1 MENGFSG
8 YHPFVVF
15 FYYVSVGV
23 LAMFFNHPVFLG
35 TICLL
40 VVMANIAH
48 DHGKTMKQW
57 LPMLI
62 GISALMIVLNPFLN
76 SRGTHVFFYFRGKQV
91 TLEATVYGIV
101 MALSLVTILLI
112 FISFNLI
119 LNGNKFLFVF
129 SKLLP
134 KTAFLVM
141 LAIRFVPLLKRRLG
155 EINDVQRIK
164 GMTIASGNI
173 KERAKNGMVIMQI
186 LLTWSLEEAI
196 ETADS
201 MKARGYGLGKRSP
214 YVPYK
219 MTKRDKGWLM
229 VLSILMAFCM
239 GGGALGYGKI
249 IIYPA
254 LGTLHLY
261 ALDWILFACMIV
273 LVAFPLIVEGRE
285 RLNWKS

>member
-1 MENGFSG
+1 
-8 YHPFVVF
+8 
-15 FYYVSVGV
+15 
-23 LAMFFNHPVFLG
+23 
-35 TICLL
+35 L

-201 MKARGYGLGKRSP
+201 MKARGYGLGKR
-214 YVPYK
+214 
-219 MTKRDKGWLM
+219 
-229 VLSILMAFCM
+229 
-239 GGGALGYGKI
+239 
-249 IIYPA
+249 
-254 LGTLHLY
+254 
-261 ALDWILFACMIV
+261 
-273 LVAFPLIVEGRE
+273 
-285 RLNWKS
+285 